1 MLNFNKEKKNINMLD
16 MICNL
21 QKVEMLL
28 IFQRKK
34 KLQKKNHIIWQWWG
48 PILIIVIQLVQ

>member
-21 QKVEMLL
+21 QKMEMLL

-34 KLQKKNHIIWQWWG
+34 K
-48 PILIIVIQLVQ
+48 